1 MKKDLIVMKKDLLI
15 RLIYCVG
22 ILGTIIFV
30 FIPFISAGLTSVKVW
45 NLFGFGYGNVLD
57 LMDLSDIDTT
67 YIADIIGLLKGISVA
82 TFWIPTI
89 LLVASAVLLFK
100 TRSVKISFGLSVAIA
115 STALIGQCVAIG
127 AISVLKRELTQFYSI
142 YGMDNLLKISIVPFV
157 IDIVSLILIL
167 ATSIYLLICEKR
179 TAKSMVSGGDDTVFQ
194 NGFLR
199 CLEGDIAGASVVM
212 EPNQKVIIGRDP
224 AVASVVVGRGDS
236 NGKVSRKH
244 CVVQYDG
251 INNVFYVTDESKN
264 GVFFENGTQLTPG
277 TRTALQKGSIIVL
290 PGGIKFLLK

>member
-199 CLEGDIAGASVVM
+199 CLYCGSE
-212 EPNQKVIIGRDP
+212 
-224 AVASVVVGRGDS
+224 
-236 NGKVSRKH
+236 
-244 CVVQYDG
+244 CCY
-251 INNVFYVTDESKN
+251 
-264 GVFFENGTQLTPG
+264 GT
-277 TRTALQKGSIIVL
+277 
-290 PGGIKFLLK
+290 

>member
-1 MKKDLIVMKKDLLI
+1 MKKDLIIMKKDLI
-15 RLIYCVG
+15 TRIIYCIG
-22 ILGTIIFV
+22 ILGTIVFV
-30 FIPFISAGLTSVKVW
+30 FIPFISVGLTSVKVW

-57 LMDLSDIDTT
+57 LMDLSDVDTT
-67 YIADIIGLLKGISVA
+67 YVADIIGLLKGLSVT

-100 TRSVKISFGLSVAIA
+100 ARSVKVSFGLSISIA
-115 STALIGQCVAIG
+115 SIALIQQFIAIG
-127 AISVLKRELTQFYSI
+127 AISILKREMTQFYSI
-142 YGMDNLLKISIVPFV
+142 YGMDNLLKISIAPFV

-167 ATSIYLLICEKR
+167 AASIYLLICEKR
-179 TAKSMVSGGDDTVFQ
+179 TAKSMVSGGDATVHQ
-194 NGFLR
+194 TGFLR

-224 AVASVVVGRGDS
+224 AVASVVVGKSDS

-251 INNVFYVTDESKN
+251 INNIFYVTDESKN

-277 TRTALQKGSIIVL
+277 TRTALQKGSVIVL

>member
-127 AISVLKRELTQFYSI
+127 AISVLKRELTQFY
-142 YGMDNLLKISIVPFV
+142 GVCGVDNRI
-157 IDIVSLILIL
+157 
-167 ATSIYLLICEKR
+167 E
-179 TAKSMVSGGDDTVFQ
+179 
-194 NGFLR
+194 N
-199 CLEGDIAGASVVM
+199 
-212 EPNQKVIIGRDP
+212 
-224 AVASVVVGRGDS
+224 
-236 NGKVSRKH
+236 
-244 CVVQYDG
+244 
-251 INNVFYVTDESKN
+251 INSSFCY
-264 GVFFENGTQLTPG
+264 
-277 TRTALQKGSIIVL
+277 
-290 PGGIKFLLK
+290 